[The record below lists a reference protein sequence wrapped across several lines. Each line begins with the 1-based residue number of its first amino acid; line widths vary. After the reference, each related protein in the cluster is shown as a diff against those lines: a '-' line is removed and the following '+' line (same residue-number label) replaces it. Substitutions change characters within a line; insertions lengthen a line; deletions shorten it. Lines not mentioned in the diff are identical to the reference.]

1 MKSQLVVFAF
11 SLPRSS
17 PQKCL
22 PGMNLLNVFLK
33 PSLAYRKSINIS
45 LPSWNMVLS
54 REKKKKKLLVFKS
67 GFPRVG
73 SLGTSPKALGEK

>member
-1 MKSQLVVFAF
+1 MKSQMVVFAF
-11 SLPRSS
+11 SLPGSS

-22 PGMNLLNVFLK
+22 PGMNLLHVFLK

-54 REKKKKKLLVFKS
+54 REKKKLLVFKS

>member
-54 REKKKKKLLVFKS
+54 REKKKKSSWYL
-67 GFPRVG
+67 RVAF
-73 SLGTSPKALGEK
+73 LE